1 MNDAERIK
9 FLEERIAYLK
19 EELSISMNAL
29 EMAATFSNF
38 GMSLNKLDEPDIILR
53 ETASKVRNIVD
64 FKAAAFYLAQENDF
78 DFTMVY
84 CDRDDYKEIIRG
96 EVEDLIEDL
105 TFSWALAR
113 NKPVMVSS
121 KWSSNER
128 ILLHSLATSSR
139 TRGMFI
145 GMLEQDE
152 SDIFDIELSLLTLIM
167 ISASHALES
176 FELYARIR
184 EMNLTLER
192 KVEERT
198 KELRQS
204 NINLLQE
211 IDERSR
217 IERELIKAKEQA
229 EGASQAKGQF
239 LANMSHEIRTPL
251 NGILGLTELTL
262 DTPLDEE
269 QRNNL
274 KMIRDSGRN
283 LLIILQDI
291 LDLSKIEAGKFELI
305 EENFEIMPVVMSAV
319 DLFKIE
325 AQTRGLE
332 LALNYMEDLPV
343 RVMGDPVRLRQ
354 IICNL
359 VGNALKFTDK
369 GRIDIGIES
378 LKGPHPDPLKADRF
392 DEGIVV
398 AVKDT
403 GCGIPEEKLESIFE
417 MFHQADGSLSR
428 KYQGTG
434 LGLTISRQLV
444 EMMGGGIWVESEL
457 GCGSEFKFSAWFKN
471 PDSRLANLQESE
483 EPAPESNKPLRILLA
498 DDDAVNVAFASQ
510 ALESKGH
517 SVRAVT
523 SGRAVIN
530 ALAGQEFDLVLM
542 DIQMPDLDGIEA
554 TRFIRS
560 GKQGIT
566 DPQIPIIAV
575 TAHAMKGDKEN
586 FLEAGMNHYISKP
599 IKLEELYEAVGR
611 FGRS

>member
-1 MNDAERIK
+1 
-9 FLEERIAYLK
+9 
-19 EELSISMNAL
+19 MNAL

-64 FKAAAFYLAQENDF
+64 FRATAFYLAQENDF
-78 DFTMVY
+78 DFTMVC

-96 EVEDLIEDL
+96 EVEELIEDL

-121 KWSSNER
+121 KWSSDER

-152 SDIFDIELSLLTLIM
+152 SEIFDIELSLLTLIM

-184 EMNLTLER
+184 EMNLTLEH

-198 KELRQS
+198 RELRQS

-305 EENFEIMPVVMSAV
+305 EENFEVMPVVMSAV

-332 LALNYMEDLPV
+332 LVLNHAEDLPV

-369 GRIDIGIES
+369 GRIDIGIDS
-378 LKGPHPDPLKADRF
+378 LKGPHPDPLKAERF
-392 DEGIVV
+392 DDGIIVT
-398 AVKDT
+398 VKDT

-457 GCGSEFKFSAWFKN
+457 GCGSVFKFSAWFKN
-471 PDSRLANLQESE
+471 HDSRLANLQEFQNL
-483 EPAPESNKPLRILLA
+483 APESNKPLRILLA

-517 SVRAVT
+517 SVVAVT

-530 ALAGQEFDLVLM
+530 ALAGQQFDLVLM